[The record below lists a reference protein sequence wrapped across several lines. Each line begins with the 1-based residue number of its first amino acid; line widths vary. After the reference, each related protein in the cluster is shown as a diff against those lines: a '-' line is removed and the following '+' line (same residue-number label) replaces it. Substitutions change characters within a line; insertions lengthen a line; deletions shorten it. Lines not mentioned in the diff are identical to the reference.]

1 MRRRDVLA
9 AFGGTAAGWP
19 GRAWSQSRERLPLI
33 GVLFPL
39 GEADP
44 EQMQRRAALQDGLER
59 LGYIDGRTAR
69 VAYRYAGGEQARFEA
84 LAKEI
89 VALKPDVIFVQATG
103 FAAALQR
110 EARTIPV
117 VFTNVSDPLGA
128 GFVRNL
134 AQPGG
139 NFTGFLLFESGIAAK
154 WLTML
159 KEISPGLTRA
169 WMIGDP
175 SVTPLPYFFGPAEAV
190 AASLRVELRQ
200 SSVRSAAD
208 IESAFPAFAAS
219 PGGGVLITPGSTMLR
234 NRGLIIAL
242 AARHQVPVVFP
253 ERIYAVD
260 GGLMSYGI
268 ADLVEP
274 FRQAATYIDR
284 ILRGEKAAELPVQA
298 PTKYTTV
305 LNLRTAKALGVTVP
319 ASLLVTADEVIE

>member
-1 MRRRDVLA
+1 MRRRDVLPAIACA
-9 AFGGTAAGWP
+9 AAAWP
-19 GRAWSQSRERLPLI
+19 LTVWPQSRDRTPLI

-39 GEADP
+39 SENDP
-44 EQMQRRAALQDGLER
+44 EQMQRRAALQDALAR

-69 VAYRYAGGEQARFEA
+69 IAYRYAGGEQARFEP

-89 VALKPDVIFVQATG
+89 VALRPDVIFVQASG

-110 EARTIPV
+110 ETRTIPV
-117 VFTNVSDPLGA
+117 VFVNVSDPLGA
-128 GFVRNL
+128 GFVQNL

-159 KEISPGLTRA
+159 KEISPALSRA
-169 WMIGDP
+169 SLMGDP
-175 SVTPLPYFFGPAEAV
+175 NVTPLPYFFSAAEAV
-190 AASLRVELRQ
+190 AASLGVELRQ
-200 SSVRSAAD
+200 SSVRTVAE
-208 IESAFPAFAAS
+208 IESAFEALAGS
-219 PGGGVLITPGSTMLR
+219 PGGGVLIAPGSTMLR
-234 NRGLIIAL
+234 NRGLIVAL
-242 AARHQVPVVFP
+242 AARHQLPAVFP

-284 ILRGEKAAELPVQA
+284 ILRGEKASELPVQA

-319 ASLLVTADEVIE
+319 ASLLVAADEVIE

>member
-1 MRRRDVLA
+1 MRRRDVLGA
-9 AFGGTAAGWP
+9 LGGTAAAWP
-19 GRAWSQSRERLPLI
+19 GRAWSQPRERPPLI

-39 GEADP
+39 GEGDP

-69 VAYRYAGGEQARFEA
+69 IAYRYAGGEQARFES
-84 LAKEI
+84 LAKDI

-103 FAAALQR
+103 LAAAVQR
-110 EARTIPV
+110 ETRTIPV
-117 VFTNVSDPLGA
+117 VFANISDALGP
-128 GFVRNL
+128 GFVQSL

-159 KEISPGLTRA
+159 KEVSPALSRA
-169 WMIGDP
+169 SLLGDP
-175 SVTPLPYFFGPAEAV
+175 NVTPLPYFFGPAEAV
-190 AASLRVELRQ
+190 AASLGVELRQ
-200 SSVRSAAD
+200 SSVRTVAE
-208 IESAFPAFAAS
+208 IESAFDALAAS
-219 PGGGVLITPGSTMLR
+219 PGGGVLIAPGSTMLR

-242 AARHQVPVVFP
+242 AARHQVPAIFP
-253 ERIYAVD
+253 ERVYAVD

-284 ILRGEKAAELPVQA
+284 ILRGEKPSELPVQA

-305 LNLRTAKALGVTVP
+305 LNLKTAKALGVAVP
-319 ASLLVTADEVIE
+319 ASLLVAADEVIE